1 MNTFGPNASLKTPPY
16 FLFCTNTRGESK
28 RVYDRERERQSQS
41 RQRIAVVKQKT
52 HVETCV
58 SLPTAAR
65 ERERDITNQTPKK
78 TDTRIAR
85 AQEHTERSSENTE
98 KQNPHSDTRR
108 KQNTHRKYGYS
119 AKNIGP
125 PTKSSI
131 SPSTIGAL
139 SLDGL
144 SPYVCKI
151 CVTQSE
157 IMSWSFKSFTSSGSA
172 TSSSSSPGG
181 FATALSAEDEDEE
194 ESRFQFVL
202 IILLLSPHALLL
214 LVLHT
219 RDDDDGLFLCVANTA
234 LRAEDAVV
242 VCANIIIQ
250 KREREMK

>member
-1 MNTFGPNASLKTPPY
+1 
-16 FLFCTNTRGESK
+16 
-28 RVYDRERERQSQS
+28 VYDRERERQSQS
-41 RQRIAVVKQKT
+41 RQRNAVVKQKT

-65 ERERDITNQTPKK
+65 ERERDVKNQTPKNIDK
-78 TDTRIAR
+78 RIAR

-98 KQNPHSDTRR
+98 KQNPHRVARR

-194 ESRFQFVL
+194 EESRFQFVL

-219 RDDDDGLFLCVANTA
+219 RDDDCLFLCVANTA

-242 VCANIIIQ
+242 VRANIIIQ
-250 KREREMK
+250 KREREMCKK